1 MVTAKLDL
9 MKGMH
14 MYKIQTRLRD
24 KWHCLEF
31 DVTDKGDFKPR
42 RYATLNDASLALE
55 RYIDGLFFAN
65 KEQVDFGNFRIV
77 KD

>member
-1 MVTAKLDL
+1 
-9 MKGMH
+9 

-31 DVTDKGDFKPR
+31 EVTDSGNFKPM
-42 RYATLNDASLALE
+42 RYVTLTDASLALE
-55 RYIDGLFFAN
+55 RYLDGLFFAN

>member
-1 MVTAKLDL
+1 
-9 MKGMH
+9 MKDIV

-31 DVTDKGDFKPR
+31 DVTDSGDFKPR
-42 RYATLNDASLALE
+42 RYVTLKDASLALE
-55 RYIDGLFFAN
+55 RYLDGLFFAN
-65 KEQVDFGNFRIV
+65 REQVDVGNFRFV

>member
-1 MVTAKLDL
+1 MVTAKSDL

-31 DVTDKGDFKPR
+31 DVTNSGDFKPR

-55 RYIDGLFFAN
+55 RYLDGLFFAN
-65 KEQVDFGNFRIV
+65 REQVEFGNFRIV

>member
-1 MVTAKLDL
+1 MVTARLDF
-9 MKGMH
+9 MKDMH

-31 DVTDKGDFKPR
+31 DVTDSGDFKPK
-42 RYATLNDASLALE
+42 RYHTVKDASLALE
-55 RYIDGLFFAN
+55 RYLDGLFFAN
-65 KEQVDFGNFRIV
+65 REQVDFGNFRIV

>member
-1 MVTAKLDL
+1 
-9 MKGMH
+9 

-31 DVTDKGDFKPR
+31 DVTASGDFKPK
-42 RYATLNDASLALE
+42 RYPSVKDATLALE
-55 RYIDGLFFAN
+55 RYLDGLFFAN

>member
-1 MVTAKLDL
+1 
-9 MKGMH
+9 MKSMH

-31 DVTDKGDFKPR
+31 DVTDSGDFKPK
-42 RYATLNDASLALE
+42 RYHTVKDASLALE
-55 RYIDGLFFAN
+55 RYLDGLFFAN
-65 KEQVDFGNFRIV
+65 KELVDFGNFRIV

>member
-1 MVTAKLDL
+1 
-9 MKGMH
+9 

-31 DVTDKGDFKPR
+31 DVTDYGYKPR
-42 RYATLNDASLALE
+42 RYHTLHDASMALE
-55 RYIDGLFFAN
+55 RFLDGLFFAN
-65 KEQVDFGNFRIV
+65 REQVDLGNFRIV

>member
-1 MVTAKLDL
+1 MVTVELNL
-9 MKGMH
+9 MKDMH

-31 DVTDKGDFKPR
+31 DVTDSGSFKPR
-42 RYATLNDASLALE
+42 RYHSLPDASKALE
-55 RYIDGLFFAN
+55 RFLDGLFFAN

>member
-1 MVTAKLDL
+1 
-9 MKGMH
+9 MKDIV

-31 DVTDKGDFKPR
+31 DVNAQGYKPR
-42 RYATLNDASLALE
+42 RYSTVKEASLALE
-55 RYIDGLFFAN
+55 RYLDGLFFAN

>member
-1 MVTAKLDL
+1 
-9 MKGMH
+9 MKDMH

-31 DVTDKGDFKPR
+31 EVTDSGNFKPR
-42 RYATLNDASLALE
+42 RYVTLTDASLALE
-55 RYIDGLFFAN
+55 RYLDGLFFAN

>member
-1 MVTAKLDL
+1 
-9 MKGMH
+9 MKDMH

-31 DVTDKGDFKPR
+31 YVTDSGDFKPR
-42 RYATLNDASLALE
+42 RYHTLKDASMSLE
-55 RYIDGLFFAN
+55 RFLDGVFFAN
-65 KEQVDFGNFRIV
+65 KEQIEVGNFRIV

>member
-1 MVTAKLDL
+1 
-9 MKGMH
+9 MKDTH

-31 DVTDKGDFKPR
+31 DVTDSGEFKPR
-42 RYATLNDASLALE
+42 RYATLNDASKALE
-55 RYIDGLFFAN
+55 RYLDGLFFAN
-65 KEQVDFGNFRIV
+65 REQVDVGNFRFV